1 MLRFSPL
8 SDLTGSYLL
17 ADPAREVRDLFEGR
31 PRGEWIGTGAAVLGM
46 EGAVRSDDLARV
58 LHGTPPSSTLTSSD
72 RRRWSSYSLTF
83 AAPKPAS
90 LVFATSDP
98 VIARAAVGAHE
109 QAVRGALGYLEARA
123 AGVVRGTPTH
133 GRVALSV
140 DGLIGASFTH
150 GVSRSGDPH
159 LHSHVLVANLARDST
174 GRFGALDQRG
184 LRAHLLAADA
194 LYRAELRHRLAESVG
209 ARFAWGPHGLIL
221 IDGIADAEVIALSGR
236 AAEVRSGEHGR
247 PVKAFTSREQHLAS
261 WELRRGAAPILDDAP
276 RRRGP
281 HGHLDEH
288 RFSAIV
294 SERHPT
300 ARVAVTGWCDASLG
314 GIRAATMAA
323 ILGRLETPLGFGASE
338 VVLAPRQLTAS
349 NRDRRVLGARPT
361 SRGALEAWWNASREL
376 DRSDRSRGLVNDL
389 ESVSRGRALE

>member
-8 SDLTGSYLL
+8 SDLTGGYLL

-31 PRGEWIGTGAAVLGM
+31 PRGEWIGTGAAALGM

-98 VIARAAVGAHE
+98 VVARAAVDAHE

-123 AGVVRGTPTH
+123 AGVVRATATH

-159 LHSHVLVANLARDST
+159 RHSHVLVANLARDSS

-184 LRAHLLAADA
+184 LRAHLVAADA
-194 LYRAELRHRLAESVG
+194 LYRAELRHRLVETVG
-209 ARFAWGPHGLIL
+209 VRFAWDLHGVEV
-221 IDGIADAEVIALSGR
+221 IDGITDAEVIAFSGR
-236 AAEVRSGEHGR
+236 AAEVRSGLLDR
-247 PVKAFTSREQHLAS
+247 PSKVFSSRDQHLAS
-261 WELRRGAAPILDDAP
+261 WDLRRRSAPIFDDQP
-276 RRRGP
+276 RRSGP
-281 HGHLDEH
+281 HEHLDEH
-288 RFSAIV
+288 RFGAIV
-294 SERHPT
+294 SEQRPT
-300 ARVAVTGWCDASLG
+300 ARVAVHAWCDASLG
-314 GIRAATMAA
+314 GLRSATVAA

-338 VVLAPRQLTAS
+338 AVLAPRHLTAS
-349 NRDRRVLGARPT
+349 NLERRVLGARPT
-361 SRGALEAWWNASREL
+361 SLDELKEWWSASRQL
-376 DRSDRSRGLVNDL
+376 ARTDRSRVLVTDL
-389 ESVSRGRALE
+389 ERAPRGRELG